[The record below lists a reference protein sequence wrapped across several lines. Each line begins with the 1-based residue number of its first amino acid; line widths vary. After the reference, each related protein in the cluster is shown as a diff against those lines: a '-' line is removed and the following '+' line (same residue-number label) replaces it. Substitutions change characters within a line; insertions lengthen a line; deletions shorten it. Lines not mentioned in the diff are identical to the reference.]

1 MTLPHLSA
9 FPSTKPSGEGDA
21 CFLPSPPCS
30 SEMTSTYRIDQRVGA
45 VHIAVRGGVLGQL

>member
-30 SEMTSTYRIDQRVGA
+30 SETTSTYRIDQRVGA